1 LSIDASVVVALLV
14 AGLIWFWHASMS
26 AREQANRAARETCG
40 RLQLVML
47 DGTVS
52 IMRLWPRRGHDGR
65 LHLERSYGF
74 EYTDDGY
81 RRLRG
86 FVITLGAHV
95 TSVGLAPT
103 PDAGGGNAN
112 SGMVPPREGD

>member
-1 LSIDASVVVALLV
+1 MNIDGNVVIALFV
-14 AGLIWFWHASMS
+14 AGLAWFWYASMS
-26 AREQANRAARETCG
+26 AREQANRAARETCS

-52 IMRLWPRRGHDGR
+52 IMRLWPRRDQDGR
-65 LHLERSYGF
+65 LRLERSYGF

-86 FVITLGAHV
+86 FVITLGANV

-103 PDAGGGNAN
+103 PTTGPGNI
-112 SGMVPPREGD
+112 GTPRRDD

>member
-1 LSIDASVVVALLV
+1 MNIDASIVIVLLV

-26 AREQANRAARETCG
+26 AREQANSAAREACE
-40 RLQLVML
+40 RLRLVML

-52 IMRLWPRRGHDGR
+52 IMRLWPRRDHDGR
-65 LHLERSYGF
+65 LRLERSYGF

-86 FVITLGAHV
+86 FVITLGARV
-95 TSVGLAPT
+95 TSVGLAAAQGG
-103 PDAGGGNAN
+103 PDGSMG
-112 SGMVPPREGD
+112 PPRRDD